1 MANRDSTSPKYRIDV
16 YELDGGESWSVEV
29 YAEGEDVIS
38 LDRMFITN
46 ALDDAVD
53 LVIDLFEEE
62 YDTDEDF

>member
-53 LVIDLFEEE
+53 HVIDLYEEE